1 MASRSHPIIIFLDRN
16 GFLLYQDFLQSV
28 WQFPFS
34 EDLVRHLEVINRDQL
49 VDIILSFVKTNKLVP
64 TSVIIIL
71 SDSVVF
77 QKDLSPIQP
86 GQNPQEREAQEK
98 EIQQFLENVPFE
110 YFMAKIV
117 GETRIVATNREL
129 LETIMLPFKKIG
141 CFVESVV
148 PSFVY
153 DGKID
158 FSQGLTPDTAKAVL
172 RNQDL
177 LKMGNMLISQKEVE
191 VKKEPTDM
199 SPPDSLKEKP
209 KNTMKV
215 VLIAVFVFL
224 LIILA
229 VVYFTMGNSND
240 TPSSSNTNSS
250 QSPNVPVSALTP
262 TIDVMPTKTIVAS
275 PSAILSDIKTTI
287 VVNSQ
292 TEAVGN
298 ILKRRLE
305 QLGLASVTLSVAAPT
320 NPARSSIL
328 FSKSVDN
335 ETRRIVAEEIRKI
348 LIDVSVQES
357 QSLEDLSISIVVG
370 SAL

>member
-1 MASRSHPIIIFLDRN
+1 
-16 GFLLYQDFLQSV
+16 
-28 WQFPFS
+28 
-34 EDLVRHLEVINRDQL
+34 
-49 VDIILSFVKTNKLVP
+49 
-64 TSVIIIL
+64 
-71 SDSVVF
+71 
-77 QKDLSPIQP
+77 
-86 GQNPQEREAQEK
+86 
-98 EIQQFLENVPFE
+98 
-110 YFMAKIV
+110 
-117 GETRIVATNREL
+117 
-129 LETIMLPFKKIG
+129 
-141 CFVESVV
+141 
-148 PSFVY
+148 
-153 DGKID
+153 
-158 FSQGLTPDTAKAVL
+158 
-172 RNQDL
+172 
-177 LKMGNMLISQKEVE
+177 MLISQKEVE
-191 VKKEPTDM
+191 IKKEPTDM

-262 TIDVMPTKTIVAS
+262 TIAVEPTITNIVAS

-305 QLGLASVTLSVAAPT
+305 QLGLSSVALSVAATT
-320 NPARSSIL
+320 NPARSTIL
-328 FSKSVDN
+328 FSKSVNN
-335 ETRRIVAEEIRKI
+335 ETRGLVTEEVKKI
-348 LIDVSVQES
+348 LTDVSVQES